1 MRLFKSYLLML
12 IAAFVMVGCADN
24 FDRPPIV
31 EPVAANADKV
41 NTTIYDLKFKYWDDA
56 RNYIDTIGQTE
67 AGEDIIIKGRVV
79 SSDETGNIYK
89 SLVIQD
95 ETAALALSINQNS
108 LYTTY
113 RIGQEVVIN
122 ATGMYIGKYN
132 GLQQLG
138 YPEWYAQ
145 GNAWEATFM
154 APELFQEHAEM
165 NGFPKVSEI
174 DTLVVSL
181 GSLPADPAGLCQW
194 QSQLVRL
201 DDVMFTEADGKV
213 VFAEDDAS
221 SNRTLQDLNGNT
233 IIVRNS
239 NYADFRSEKLP
250 IGTGSVVGI
259 LSYYGTAWQLLLR
272 SAEDCIGFSTDTKG
286 LKDNPYTMEDIAGLQ
301 ETGKTGWFSGYIVGA
316 VKPGKNAVE
325 SNDDIQWE
333 VPTALA
339 NTIVLGATAET
350 KDIKD
355 CIVIALEEGS
365 DLRDVANLKDNE
377 SVYKKNLLVKAT
389 AFKSVYG
396 HQGLVTSGSS
406 TDFVLDGVIVGDKF
420 TSLNETFDAALPAN
434 WTNVKVS
441 GDKAWYQTTFS
452 NNGYAAMTGYK
463 GTQPPF
469 DSWFIT
475 PALDVKNAENKNFS
489 FKTQVNGYGSTT
501 TVFEVYVLSSND
513 PKTAKQTKLNPT
525 IANAPAS
532 GYSSWANSGDIDL
545 SSYGDVVY
553 VGFRFYATQD
563 ANYATW
569 CIDDV
574 KFGNASSG
582 GGSTPEVPTGAGSKD
597 EPYSVASAKAAFVDG
612 SQIPAWVEGYIV
624 GGVDGKSITDN
635 AVFSAATATNTN
647 ILISDNPN
655 AQSVAEC
662 IPVQLPAGAVR
673 DALNLVSNPGNLGKK
688 VKMNGSI
695 EKYFGVAGF
704 KTVTEYEIEGGGSST
719 PDTPV
724 TTDPVTTLSEGFD
737 TSIPANWSNIK
748 VSGDKAWYQTS
759 YSNNGYAAMT
769 GYKGTQPPFDSWL
782 ITPALNVKDAVNK
795 VLSFRTQVNG
805 YGNTTSVFEVY
816 ALTSNDL
823 ATATKTKLNPAIAT
837 APASGYSSWV
847 ESGNLDLS
855 SYGDVVYVGFRFY
868 ATQDAN
874 YATWCVDDVKFGD
887 AATGGETPGVG
898 GGETPGTGGETPS
911 TPSTGVGT
919 KDQPHSVASAKSAFV
934 DGSQISAWVE
944 GYIVGSVDGMTLS
957 TNAVFG
963 TATST
968 KTNLLISDNPNTT
981 NVNECI
987 PVQLPTGAV
996 RDALNLVDNPTN
1008 LGKKVKMN
1016 GSIEKY
1022 FGAPGFKSVKEFEF
1036 VN

>member
-31 EPVAANADKV
+31 EPTAANADKV

-95 ETAALALSINQNS
+95 ETAALALSINQSS

-113 RIGQEVVIN
+113 RLGQEVVIN

-154 APELFQEHAEM
+154 ALEFFQEHAEM
-165 NGFPKVSEI
+165 NGFPKVNEV

-181 GSLPADPAGLCQW
+181 GSLPSDPAGLCQW

-201 DDVMFTEADGKV
+201 DDVMFTEADGKA

-221 SNRTLQDLNGNT
+221 ANRTLQDLNGNT

-239 NYADFRSEKLP
+239 NYADFRSQKLP

-286 LKDNPYTMEDIAGLQ
+286 LKDNPYTMEDVAELQ
-301 ETGKTGWFSGYIVGA
+301 ETSKTGWFTGYIVGA
-316 VKPGKNAVE
+316 VKPGKSAVE

-333 VPTALA
+333 APAALA

-350 KDIKD
+350 KDIKE
-355 CIVIALEEGS
+355 CIIIALEEGS
-365 DLRDVANLKDNE
+365 DLRNVANLKDNE

-396 HQGLVTSGSS
+396 HQGIVTSGQYA
-406 TDFVLDGVIVGDKF
+406 DFVLEG
-420 TSLNETFDAALPAN
+420 TASP
-434 WTNVKVS
+434 S
-441 GDKAWYQTTFS
+441 GD
-452 NNGYAAMTGYK
+452 
-463 GTQPPF
+463 GTKE
-469 DSWFIT
+469 S
-475 PALDVKNAENKNFS
+475 
-489 FKTQVNGYGSTT
+489 
-501 TVFEVYVLSSND
+501 
-513 PKTAKQTKLNPT
+513 
-525 IANAPAS
+525 
-532 GYSSWANSGDIDL
+532 
-545 SSYGDVVY
+545 
-553 VGFRFYATQD
+553 
-563 ANYATW
+563 
-569 CIDDV
+569 
-574 KFGNASSG
+574 
-582 GGSTPEVPTGAGSKD
+582 
-597 EPYSVASAKAAFVDG
+597 PYSVAHTISNIYADGAQKAAW
-612 SQIPAWVEGYIV
+612 ITGYIV

-635 AVFSAATATNTN
+635 AVFSAATATNSN

-662 IPVQLPAGAVR
+662 IPVQLPVGAVR
-673 DALNLVSNPGNLGKK
+673 SALNLVDNPGNLGKK
-688 VKMNGSI
+688 VKLNGSV

-704 KTVTEYEIEGGGSST
+704 KTVTEFEIEGGGSST

-724 TTDPVTTLSEGFD
+724 TTDPVTSLSEGFNS
-737 TSIPANWSNIK
+737 SIPANWTNVK
-748 VSGDKAWYQTS
+748 VTGDKAWYQTS
-759 YSNNGYAAMT
+759 YNNNGYAAMT
-769 GYKGTQPPFDSWL
+769 GYKGTQPPFDAWL
-782 ITPALNVKDAVNK
+782 ITPALNVKDATNK
-795 VLSFRTQVNG
+795 TFSFITQVNG
-805 YGNTTSVFEVY
+805 YGNTTSKFEVY

-823 ATATKTKLNPAIAT
+823 ATATKTKLNPTIAT

-911 TPSTGVGT
+911 TPSTGAGS
-919 KDQPHSVASAKSAFV
+919 KDQPYSVASAKSVFV
-934 DGSQISAWVE
+934 DGSATTAWVV

-963 TATST
+963 SATST
-968 KTNLLISDNPNTT
+968 KTNLLISDNPNATS
-981 NVNECI
+981 VNECI
-987 PVQLPTGAV
+987 PVQLPAGAV

>member
-31 EPVAANADKV
+31 EPTAANADKV

-95 ETAALALSINQNS
+95 ETAALALSINQSS

-113 RIGQEVVIN
+113 RLGQEVVIN

-154 APELFQEHAEM
+154 ALEFFQEHAEM
-165 NGFPKVSEI
+165 NGFPKVNEV

-181 GSLPADPAGLCQW
+181 GSLPSDPAGLCQW

-201 DDVMFTEADGKV
+201 DDVMFTEADGKA

-221 SNRTLQDLNGNT
+221 ANRTLQDLNGNT

-239 NYADFRSEKLP
+239 NYADFRSQKLP

-286 LKDNPYTMEDIAGLQ
+286 LKDNPYTMEDVAELQ
-301 ETGKTGWFSGYIVGA
+301 ETSKTGWFTGYIVGA
-316 VKPGKNAVE
+316 VKPGKSAVE

-333 VPTALA
+333 APAALA

-350 KDIKD
+350 KDIKE
-355 CIVIALEEGS
+355 CIIIALEEGS
-365 DLRDVANLKDNE
+365 DLRNVANLKDNE
-377 SVYKKNLLVKAT
+377 GAYQKNLLVKAT
-389 AFKSVYG
+389 AFKAVYG
-396 HQGLVTSGSS
+396 HQGIVTSGQYA
-406 TDFVLDGVIVGDKF
+406 DFVLEG
-420 TSLNETFDAALPAN
+420 TASP
-434 WTNVKVS
+434 S
-441 GDKAWYQTTFS
+441 GD
-452 NNGYAAMTGYK
+452 
-463 GTQPPF
+463 GTKE
-469 DSWFIT
+469 S
-475 PALDVKNAENKNFS
+475 
-489 FKTQVNGYGSTT
+489 
-501 TVFEVYVLSSND
+501 
-513 PKTAKQTKLNPT
+513 
-525 IANAPAS
+525 
-532 GYSSWANSGDIDL
+532 
-545 SSYGDVVY
+545 
-553 VGFRFYATQD
+553 
-563 ANYATW
+563 
-569 CIDDV
+569 
-574 KFGNASSG
+574 
-582 GGSTPEVPTGAGSKD
+582 
-597 EPYSVASAKAAFVDG
+597 PYSVAHTISNIYADGAQKAAW
-612 SQIPAWVEGYIV
+612 ITGYIV

-635 AVFSAATATNTN
+635 AVFSAATATNSN

-655 AQSVAEC
+655 AQSIAEC

-688 VKMNGSI
+688 VKLNGSV

-724 TTDPVTTLSEGFD
+724 TTDPVTTLSEGFNS
-737 TSIPANWSNIK
+737 SIPANWTNVK
-748 VSGDKAWYQTS
+748 VTGDKAWYQTS
-759 YSNNGYAAMT
+759 YNNNGYAAMT
-769 GYKGTQPPFDSWL
+769 GYKGTQPPFDAWL
-782 ITPALNVKDAVNK
+782 ITPALNVKDATNK
-795 VLSFRTQVNG
+795 TFSFITQVNG
-805 YGNTTSVFEVY
+805 YGNTTSKFEVY
-816 ALTSNDL
+816 ALTSNDI
-823 ATATKTKLNPAIAT
+823 ATATKTKLNPTIAT

-855 SYGDVVYVGFRFY
+855 SYGDIVYVGFRFY

-911 TPSTGVGT
+911 TPSTGAGS
-919 KDQPHSVASAKSAFV
+919 KDQPYSVASAKSVFV
-934 DGSQISAWVE
+934 DGSATTAWVV

-963 TATST
+963 SATST
-968 KTNLLISDNPNTT
+968 KTNLLISDNPNATS
-981 NVNECI
+981 VNECI
-987 PVQLPTGAV
+987 PVQLPAGAV

>member
-31 EPVAANADKV
+31 EPTAANADKV

-95 ETAALALSINQNS
+95 ETAALALSINQSS

-113 RIGQEVVIN
+113 RLGQEVVIN
-122 ATGMYIGKYN
+122 ATGMYIGKYK

-154 APELFQEHAEM
+154 ALEFFQEHAEM
-165 NGFPKVSEI
+165 NGFPKVNEV

-181 GSLPADPAGLCQW
+181 GSLPSDPAGLCQW

-201 DDVMFTEADGKV
+201 DDVMFTEADGKA

-221 SNRTLQDLNGNT
+221 ANRTLQDLNGNT

-239 NYADFRSEKLP
+239 NYADFRSQKLP

-286 LKDNPYTMEDIAGLQ
+286 LKDNPYTMEDVAELQ
-301 ETGKTGWFSGYIVGA
+301 ETSKTGWFTGYIVGA
-316 VKPGKNAVE
+316 VKPGKSAVE

-333 VPTALA
+333 APAALA

-350 KDIKD
+350 KDIKE
-355 CIVIALEEGS
+355 CIIIALEEGS
-365 DLRDVANLKDNE
+365 DLRNVANLKDNE

-396 HQGLVTSGSS
+396 HQGLVTSGQYA
-406 TDFVLDGVIVGDKF
+406 DFVLEG
-420 TSLNETFDAALPAN
+420 TASP
-434 WTNVKVS
+434 S
-441 GDKAWYQTTFS
+441 GD
-452 NNGYAAMTGYK
+452 
-463 GTQPPF
+463 GTKE
-469 DSWFIT
+469 S
-475 PALDVKNAENKNFS
+475 
-489 FKTQVNGYGSTT
+489 
-501 TVFEVYVLSSND
+501 
-513 PKTAKQTKLNPT
+513 
-525 IANAPAS
+525 
-532 GYSSWANSGDIDL
+532 
-545 SSYGDVVY
+545 
-553 VGFRFYATQD
+553 
-563 ANYATW
+563 
-569 CIDDV
+569 
-574 KFGNASSG
+574 
-582 GGSTPEVPTGAGSKD
+582 
-597 EPYSVASAKAAFVDG
+597 PYSVAHTISNIYADGAQKAAW
-612 SQIPAWVEGYIV
+612 ITGYIV

-635 AVFSAATATNTN
+635 AVFSAATATNSN

-655 AQSVAEC
+655 AQSIAEC

-673 DALNLVSNPGNLGKK
+673 SALNLVDNPGNLGKK
-688 VKMNGSI
+688 VKLNGSV

-704 KTVTEYEIEGGGSST
+704 KTVTEFEIEGGGSST

-724 TTDPVTTLSEGFD
+724 TTDPVTTLTEGFD
-737 TSIPANWSNIK
+737 TSIPANWKNIK
-748 VSGDKAWYQTS
+748 VSGDKAWYQTI
-759 YSNNGYAAMT
+759 YQENGYAAMT
-769 GYKGTQPPFDSWL
+769 GYKGTQPPFESWL
-782 ITPALNVKDAVNK
+782 ITPALNVKDAENK
-795 VLSFRTQVNG
+795 TFTFRTQRNAYGDNG
-805 YGNTTSVFEVY
+805 IEVY
-816 ALTSNDL
+816 VMSTNDP
-823 ATATKTKLNPAIAT
+823 ATAVLNKLTISLPSKPSVN
-837 APASGYSSWV
+837 YSDWMSI
-847 ESGNLDLS
+847 GTFDLS
-855 SYGDVVYVGFRFY
+855 TYGDVVYVGVKY
-868 ATQDAN
+868 LSTDAGN
-874 YATWCVDDVKFGD
+874 STTWCVDDVKFGD
-887 AATGGETPGVG
+887 VATGGETPGVG

-968 KTNLLISDNPNTT
+968 KTNILISDNPNATS
-981 NVNECI
+981 VNECI
-987 PVQLPTGAV
+987 PVQLPAGAV